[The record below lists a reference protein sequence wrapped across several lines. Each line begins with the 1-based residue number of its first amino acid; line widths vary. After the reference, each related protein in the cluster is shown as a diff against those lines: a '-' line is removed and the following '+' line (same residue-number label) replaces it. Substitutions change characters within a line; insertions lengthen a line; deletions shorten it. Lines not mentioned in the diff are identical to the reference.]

1 MNDTVIEIIGYAG
14 SALVLVSFLMASV
27 VKLRVVNAVGSLI
40 FAVYA
45 LIIRSYP
52 TALMNVCLVLINLY
66 YLWKLR
72 NKEPN
77 YRLLRLQP
85 DEGFVRAFLDAHQ
98 ADIAAF
104 FPTRRRDAAALN
116 RAFVVCHGDEA
127 AGLLLGAEAD
137 GVLDIA
143 LDYSTPAYRDS
154 SVGRYLH
161 EHLAAEGLSVLRYAG
176 AESAHLP
183 YLQKMGYTAA
193 ADGAYEKRLNG

>member
-1 MNDTVIEIIGYAG
+1 MNPTVIEIIGYVG
-14 SALVLVSFLMASV
+14 SALVLISLLMASV

-77 YRLLRLQP
+77 YRMLRLQP

-98 ADIAAF
+98 ADIAGF
-104 FPTRRRDAAALN
+104 FPARRWDAAALN
-116 RAFVVCHGDEA
+116 RAFLVCHGDEA
-127 AGLLLGAEAD
+127 AGLLLGAETD

-143 LDYSTPAYRDS
+143 LDYSTPTYRDS
-154 SVGRYLH
+154 SVGRYLY
-161 EHLAAEGLSVLRYAG
+161 ERLGSEGVKLLRYAG
-176 AESAHLP
+176 AESAHLL
-183 YLQKMGYTAA
+183 YLQKMGYTAR
-193 ADGAYEKRLNG
+193 DGVYEKNLER